1 VTTRGGVAGPLSHAR
16 FWHSGIVQSLP
27 PVGVL
32 DLGPGY
38 LDPSLLPVD
47 LLKDAYST
55 AMSEFGSAMLGYG
68 DNRGALPLR
77 AALAA
82 RMQETDGQACAP
94 EQVVIT
100 AGTSQAL
107 HLIATTFA
115 AAGDVVLVD
124 QTSYDLGRRIFADS
138 GLRLR
143 EVPADDSGMDPAALD
158 AALGA
163 VGAATA
169 FIYLIPTFH
178 NPTGL
183 VVPIARRQEL
193 LTVAAG
199 HKALI
204 VEDDAYAELVLT
216 RGHVPSSLAGLAG
229 YRGVIRLQTF
239 SKSLA
244 PGLRLGWLQA
254 EEKITDRLASL
265 GIFHSGG
272 SPSHTSSLAV
282 LAMLQSGGY
291 SRHLHWLRGQL
302 RARRDALAG
311 ALHDSLGNHFDF
323 TPPSGGFF
331 IWLRAG
337 RPHSEA
343 ELLAAARRAG
353 VRVASGSQF
362 GHPSQPSL
370 RLAYSFLSPGQLVS
384 AGRQLAN
391 ALNASCGDAD
401 RRAPCDKPGRTIH
414 PLTP

>member
-1 VTTRGGVAGPLSHAR
+1 MTTRGGVAGPLSHDR
-16 FWHSGIVQSLP
+16 FWHSGFIQSLSP
-27 PVGVL
+27 AGVL

-82 RMQETDGQACAP
+82 RMQETDGEACGP

-124 QTSYDLGRRIFADS
+124 QTSYDLGRRIFADC
-138 GLRLR
+138 GLRLH

-163 VGAATA
+163 AGAATA

-183 VVPIARRQEL
+183 VVPMARRQEL

-204 VEDDAYAELVLT
+204 VEDDAYADLVLT
-216 RGHVPSSLAGLAG
+216 RGHVPCSLAGLAG

-272 SPSHTSSLAV
+272 SPSHMSSLAV
-282 LAMLQSGGY
+282 LVMLQSGGY
-291 SRHLHWLRGQL
+291 SQHLHWLRGQL
-302 RARRDALAG
+302 RARRDALVG
-311 ALHDSLGNHFDF
+311 ALHDSPGNHFDF
-323 TPPSGGFF
+323 TPPTGGFF
-331 IWLRAG
+331 IWLRAR

-343 ELLAAARRAG
+343 ELLGAARRAG
-353 VRVASGSQF
+353 VRVAGGSRF

-370 RLAYSFLSPGQLVS
+370 RLAYSFLSPGQLAA

-391 ALNASCGDAD
+391 ALNSS
-401 RRAPCDKPGRTIH
+401 
-414 PLTP
+414 PL